1 MQCSLDFKDNLE
13 GFKVECSVPMTA
25 LWSGKIIHFSHLVS
39 GEAWQSNEELL
50 KTHKHILSFSVLFL

>member
-39 GEAWQSNEELL
+39 GEA
-50 KTHKHILSFSVLFL
+50 